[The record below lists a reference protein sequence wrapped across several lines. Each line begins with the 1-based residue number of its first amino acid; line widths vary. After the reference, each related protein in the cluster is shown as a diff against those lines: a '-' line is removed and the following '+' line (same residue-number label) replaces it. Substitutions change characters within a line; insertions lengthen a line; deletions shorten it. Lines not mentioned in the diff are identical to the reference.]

1 MWTMKKVLKGKLINA
16 LLLVAILILS
26 ACQPKAE
33 KRQRELTK
41 FICPMHPQIVRNE
54 PGVCPICKMD
64 LVEVH
69 SIKNATP
76 NDSLNK
82 LIEPVNEVVLSD
94 IETVKPQDGSRFA
107 TIAAKGIVNYNTN
120 NLNSISSR
128 VSGRIE
134 RLYVKYN
141 YQPVAKGQKL
151 MEIYSADLANAQQ
164 ELLFLKRNGEA
175 SLLENAK
182 KKLRLLGATESQI
195 NTVLQSGKVDYSF
208 TVYSPYSGY
217 IAEPPSNAGRTA
229 LGIMP
234 EGGTSDNGSMGA
246 MNEEAG
252 TSSPVATPKVAENT
266 PLLLREG
273 QYVNAGQKLFSLF
286 NPAMVW
292 IEFYVAPTQ
301 LKEFKKGAM
310 IKVSP
315 IGNRQQAARLPISFI
330 SPYYK
335 EGTSFALVRA
345 VAPNTNKRW
354 IVGQLVTIEKESER
368 QTGRWLPREAVWQ
381 TGNKSVV
388 FVKQDRVFKPKLI
401 SVLDKSGDWVNVG
414 GDLSGDMEV
423 AANAWFLVDS
433 EGFVRE

>member
-1 MWTMKKVLKGKLINA
+1 MKKVLKGNLINA
-16 LLLVAILILS
+16 LLLVVILILS

-69 SIKNATP
+69 SMKNATP

-82 LIEPVNEVVLSD
+82 LITPVNEVVLSD

-107 TIAAKGIVNYNTN
+107 TITAKGIVNYNTN

-141 YQPVAKGQKL
+141 YQPVVKGQKL

-175 SLLENAK
+175 SLLESAK

-195 NTVLQSGKVDYSF
+195 NKVLQSGKVDYSF

-217 IAEPPSNAGRTA
+217 IAEPPSNAAWTTVGE
-229 LGIMP
+229 MP
-234 EGGTSDNGSMGA
+234 AGNSSNNGSMGG

-252 TSSPVATPKVAENT
+252 TRSPIETPKVAENT

-286 NPAMVW
+286 NPDKVW
-292 IEFYVAPTQ
+292 IEFYVSPAQ
-301 LKEFKKGAM
+301 LKEFKKGTLV
-310 IKVSP
+310 KVAPVSNKQKV
-315 IGNRQQAARLPISFI
+315 ITLPISFV

-335 EGTSFALVRA
+335 DGTSFALVRA
-345 VAPNTNKRW
+345 IAPNADRRW
-354 IVGQLVTIEKESER
+354 IVGQLVSIEKVSAR
-368 QTGRWLPREAVWQ
+368 QTGSWLPREAVWQ
-381 TGNKSVV
+381 TGSKSVV
-388 FVKQDRVFKPKLI
+388 FVKQDGVFKPKLI
-401 SVLDKSGDWVNVG
+401 SILDRSGDWVNIG
-414 GDLSGDMEV
+414 SSLADDTEV
-423 AANAWFLVDS
+423 AVNAWFLVDS